1 MQILIRARK
10 SEKRLASRAYFFK
23 VSNEAGESCA
33 ASFCTAAQCC
43 AFSGLRNQ
51 SSIETNFPTTL
62 GSLSSVTGLR
72 DKTYF
77 TRDIRDTTRSGS
89 E

>member
-1 MQILIRARK
+1 MQILTRARK
-10 SEKRLASRAYFFK
+10 SEKRLASRVYFFK

-33 ASFCTAAQCC
+33 ASFCTAAQCFK
-43 AFSGLRNQ
+43 FSGLRNQ
-51 SSIETNFPTTL
+51 SSIDTNFPTTL
-62 GSLSSVTGLR
+62 ASLSSVTGLR

-77 TRDIRDTTRSGS
+77 TRDVRNTTRSSS